1 LPFVFFLLLSFF
13 FPRAQKKGTFLTF
26 RRGGFLEDEDEDEEE
41 VDAHA
46 LVQTLPKH
54 EEAEEEKEVVVEED
68 MSAKTK
74 ARLLSRARAVT
85 REA

>member
-1 LPFVFFLLLSFF
+1 MHEL
-13 FPRAQKKGTFLTF
+13 AQYLRVDRDRSEECGGT
-26 RRGGFLEDEDEDEEE
+26 R
-41 VDAHA
+41 
-46 LVQTLPKH
+46 